1 MVSID
6 TKRDKDSTQ
15 LNISVS
21 RTVSVTNGANGNLFS
36 RMKGYPMSNSTVPIK
51 EFQLELSDL
60 TYTGHDLVRP
70 ESIIAQPDGTLW
82 VSDGRGGITRINP
95 DGSQQFYGGLGG
107 EPNGLA
113 MADDGSLYVANIGTG
128 TIQRLYPDGR
138 TEEFLTEVDGVKV
151 SSANYVYLDS
161 QNRLWMA
168 FSTREPHWWP
178 AAAHPRP
185 DGYIV
190 LLDEKGPRIVAD
202 GIYFSNEVRL
212 DAEERYAYV
221 AETMKSRIIRYRV
234 QPDGSLT
241 DQEVFGPDGLGI
253 GGFVD
258 GFTFDADG
266 NIWVTTVL
274 RNGVGIITP
283 DGDYHVVFED
293 ARDELLRSFEEKEA
307 SGTAQ
312 PTDMLMTA
320 GPTLQLITSVTFGGP
335 DLRTAYVGSL
345 GMNRLPTFQS
355 PVPGR
360 PMRHWK

>member
-1 MVSID
+1 
-6 TKRDKDSTQ
+6 
-15 LNISVS
+15 
-21 RTVSVTNGANGNLFS
+21 
-36 RMKGYPMSNSTVPIK
+36 MSNSSVPIK
-51 EFQLELSDL
+51 EFRLDLSDL

-70 ESIIAQPDGTLW
+70 ESILAQPDGTLW
-82 VSDGRGGITRINP
+82 TSDGRGGITRINP

-113 MADDGSLYVANIGTG
+113 MADDGTIYVANIGTG
-128 TIQRLYPDGR
+128 TIQRLYPDGHV
-138 TEEFLTEVDGVKV
+138 EEFLTEVDGVKV
-151 SSANYVYLDS
+151 SSANYIYLDS

-178 AAAHPRP
+178 AAARPRP

-202 GIYFSNEVRL
+202 GIYFTNEVRL

-241 DQEVFGPDGLGI
+241 DQEVFGPAGLGV
-253 GGFVD
+253 GAFVD

-293 ARDELLRSFEEKEA
+293 ANEELLKSFEEKEA

-320 GPTLQLITSVTFGGP
+320 GQTLQLITSVTFGGP
-335 DLRTAYVGSL
+335 DLRTVYIGSL
-345 GMNRLPTFQS
+345 GMNSLPTFQS
-355 PVPGR
+355 PVPGQ
-360 PMRHWK
+360 PLRHWK

>member
-1 MVSID
+1 
-6 TKRDKDSTQ
+6 
-15 LNISVS
+15 
-21 RTVSVTNGANGNLFS
+21 
-36 RMKGYPMSNSTVPIK
+36 MSNSTVPIK
-51 EFQLELSDL
+51 EFRLDLSDL
-60 TYTGHDLVRP
+60 SYTGHDLVRP

-82 VSDGRGGITRINP
+82 VSDGRGGITRISP
-95 DGSQQFYGGLGG
+95 DDSQQFYGGLGG

-113 MADDGSLYVANIGTG
+113 LADDGSIYVANIGTG
-128 TIQRLYPDGR
+128 TIQRLYPDGH
-138 TEEFLTEVDGVKV
+138 TEEFLTEVDGVKLTA
-151 SSANYVYLDS
+151 ANYVYLDS

-168 FSTREPHWWP
+168 FSTRVSPWRL
-178 AAAHPRP
+178 AITQPRP

-190 LLDEKGPRIVAD
+190 LFDEKGPRIVAD
-202 GIYFSNEVRL
+202 GIYFTNEVRL

-221 AETMKSRIIRYRV
+221 AETMRSRILRYRV
-234 QPDGSLT
+234 QSDGSLT
-241 DQEVFGPDGLGI
+241 GQEVFGPASLGV

-274 RNGVGIITP
+274 RNGVGIIIP

-293 ARDELLRSFEEKEA
+293 ARLDMLSSLEEKLS

-312 PTDMLMTA
+312 PTDIPMAA
-320 GPTLQLITSVTFGGP
+320 GPTLQLITSITFGGP